1 MHGVRT
7 IMMGN
12 KTNNIIKELFK
23 IFLDNYQKE
32 MQIMDGSYFMDESVE
47 LLDYH
52 LHKISLKKGKSYIK
66 SPEWLEN
73 KRATINSQNNDDIC
87 FQYAITV
94 ALNYNQFKIR
104 NLLK

>member
-23 IFLDNYQKE
+23 TFLDNYQKE

-52 LHKISLKKGKSYIK
+52 LHKIILKKGKSYIK